1 MSLSIADLPP
11 LVVGGAVFNEQY
23 NSSPRSMPVSA
34 ILEEAFAQGFNAIDT
49 LPYYG
54 PLEEIFGQALS
65 EISPKWS
72 REQYMICTKAGRI
85 RLDEFDY
92 SRAAIRR
99 SVERSLAR
107 LHTRYLD
114 VVYLH
119 DIEFVPQAQVLEA
132 AKELR
137 ALKNEGLVRYIGVSG
152 YPVAFL
158 YRVAL
163 ACKHDAAIG
172 ALDVVMSYSNGC
184 IQNEILF
191 DYYPKFINECGLQ
204 KVLNGSILSMSLL
217 RSSLTHAFHPA
228 APALKARVARV
239 AQALQRRGIELA
251 DVATRFAYKKWLFE
265 GSQWNTRCLIVL
277 GVSSVDE
284 LRAAIDNY
292 KLVQSRVREAE
303 DTELFD
309 QVRRELGEHHNE
321 TWASGL
327 EENQ

>member
-1 MSLSIADLPP
+1 MSLSIAELPP

-23 NSSPRSMPVSA
+23 NSNPRSMPVSA
-34 ILEEAFAQGFNAIDT
+34 ILEEAFGQGFNAIDT

-54 PLEEIFGQALS
+54 PLEEIFGQALRD
-65 EISPKWS
+65 ISPRWS

-137 ALKNEGLVRYIGVSG
+137 ALKSEGLVRYIGVSG

-163 ACKHDAAIG
+163 ACKRDAAIG

-217 RSSLTHAFHPA
+217 RSSLTHSFHPGS
-228 APALKARVARV
+228 PALKARVARV
-239 AQALQRRGIELA
+239 AQALQQRGVELA
-251 DVATRFAYKKWLFE
+251 DVATRFAYRKWLLQ
-265 GSQWNTRCLIVL
+265 GSQWNPRCLIVL
-277 GVSSVDE
+277 GVSNVDE

-292 KLVQSRVREAE
+292 KLVQRVGPAE
-303 DTELFD
+303 DAELFD
-309 QVRRELGEHHNE
+309 MVRRELGEHHNE
-321 TWASGL
+321 TWPSGL